1 MQFLPLYNSKTIT
14 LPIGVQSS
22 CYGQLII
29 RFMSEEQYNELQ
41 KAYTK
46 EALANMIKADIR
58 NRFPEPYDS
67 SIASSLIISRM
78 LQISLNLQLC

>member
-29 RFMSEEQYNELQ
+29 RFMSEEQYNELL

-46 EALANMIKADIR
+46 EAFANMIKADIR
-58 NRFPEPYDS
+58 QRFPEPYDS
-67 SIASSLIISRM
+67 SIAISLIVSRT
-78 LQISLNLQLC
+78 LQISLNLLQS